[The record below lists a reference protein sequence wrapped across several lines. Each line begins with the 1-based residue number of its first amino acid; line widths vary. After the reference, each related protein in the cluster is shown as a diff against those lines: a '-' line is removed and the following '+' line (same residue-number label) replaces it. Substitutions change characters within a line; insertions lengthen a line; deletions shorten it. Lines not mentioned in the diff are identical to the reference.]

1 MALDGSFWLVAFAL
15 ALVDYLLEQER
26 ACCKYGENGPDLQG
40 RLGLRGRDVG
50 WRFVGAGRFTRL
62 AEAGRVWSSGAEG
75 TSGAELRLAEEDTWA
90 EE

>member
-50 WRFVGAGRFTRL
+50 WRFVRACGLAWL
-62 AEAGRVWSSGAEG
+62 AEAGCVGTGGAEG
-75 TSGAELRLAEEDTWA
+75 TSDKGLRSAEEDTWA